1 MPQWKSFAR
10 DFLPPIV
17 VRAIRP
23 TPRRFISAT
32 ETIRAAQAD
41 GLSVCD
47 YVERLWG
54 IEGQTASTIERLCRL
69 GAISD
74 AANIVEIGPGTG
86 RYIEHVLKR
95 CPPRDYQIYEI
106 DPGWSSWLAKTYPI
120 EACEADGQS
129 LKSTQS
135 GSSDFIHAHGVFV
148 YLPLMISYR
157 YFQEIIRVAA
167 PGAFVAFDII
177 SEKCLDPSTVNKWI
191 AHNLNFP
198 CFLSTA
204 YVTAL
209 FESNG
214 FKLVDSFLSHCDVG
228 HSEYLVFRYPAA

>member
-1 MPQWKSFAR
+1 MPQWKSLSR

-54 IEGQTASTIERLCRL
+54 IEGQTASIIERLCHL
-69 GAISD
+69 GAISA

-86 RYIEHVLKR
+86 RYMEHVLRR
-95 CPPRDYQIYEI
+95 CLPRDYQVYEI

-120 EACEADGQS
+120 EACDADGQS
-129 LKSTQS
+129 LRSTQS
-135 GSSDFIHAHGVFV
+135 GSRDFIHAHGVFV
-148 YLPLMISYR
+148 YLPFMVSYR
-157 YFQEIIRVAA
+157 YFQEIARVAA

-177 SEKCLDPSTVNKWI
+177 SEKCLDPSTVI
-191 AHNLNFP
+191 TGSRTISTFP
-198 CFLSTA
+198 AFS
-204 YVTAL
+204 
-209 FESNG
+209 
-214 FKLVDSFLSHCDVG
+214 
-228 HSEYLVFRYPAA
+228 PPPM